1 MTRRSWLAMLS
12 GAGLVVLLGIGL
24 VYWRYTR
31 RHQAEPIRERLEQEL
46 AQGDFTT
53 AKIDAQRLVQLAPKD
68 PQTHYLRGLALLAGR
83 PANVIK
89 TNDAD
94 GIEAIRSLVRATKL
108 DGGLTHANR
117 LLVTYFLSVGDW
129 AEADLHASAVLRDDA
144 RDLDA
149 HFAKAGRLLDRGQ
162 ANGAAAHL
170 DLLWNQESAS
180 RPAPRP
186 RAAWLLAR
194 VGELVGRRGD
204 QLERV
209 EAYLDVLAQEAPT
222 SDSALDGRDWLSLVE
237 LWNWQARRESN
248 PERRKEALKR
258 GLESLETLVAA
269 PRLDEVP
276 PRDVLDVID
285 RLGEAPGITPPTRE
299 RLDQLVET
307 VFTRAVDASTLDP
320 AIYLHF
326 ANRLL
331 ASGRGE
337 QAAQVARQGIARA
350 AEFGPEARV
359 AYAPCDLWLAEYHL
373 SRREPDLARPSI
385 EILAGIDAY
394 RPWARL
400 LIGFQALSDG
410 KLEDAASNLSEA
422 VAGMPKNGVAH
433 ALLGLCQLRR
443 GLVSEGR
450 QLLEKGIRLGAT
462 EPRYQAWLAL
472 ALTEAGYHDQAIV
485 VARQL
490 IADPKKQGL
499 GRALL
504 GQLKLRA
511 GQLGDA
517 EKDFA
522 DAIALAEPAHRP
534 ALRLSLAE
542 LAAERGD
549 WSTAAKVL
557 QDLQA
562 TELAPQALAIEY
574 RYLLGQGKTDEA
586 THLLAEARAKYP
598 GSMALLAL
606 EARGLLERREFDQ
619 ATALLERETA
629 RAGESLLPILLLVE
643 TRQLAGDPAGAIAVL
658 RQARTRR
665 PHEHSLAARL
675 ADRLIASG
683 RADDAAEAERVI
695 AELTANPSAPR
706 STVYSLQARL
716 AAEQGDWSRA
726 EEILTKAAADDP
738 DNPSLRLLLGQLAAR
753 NGDHAVAVKLF
764 EQSMASGTLWQ
775 QAARG
780 LFESLLSTGA
790 IDRAEDLL
798 GQSRRRGKP
807 ARAMQWR
814 LIELLA
820 RRDQATALDRQ
831 LDELFQSE
839 PIERDLALTAAILRG
854 SGQAERGLALVDRG
868 LERFPEST
876 LLKEHK
882 AALLAQR
889 GEARAALDLL
899 RSMTDPTPQRAALE
913 VECLLSLAER
923 NQGATFDDAEKA
935 ARAAW
940 DKNPGDIVVA
950 ALLCQSMLHQ
960 GRDEEAAAFAV
971 AAHKNY
977 PSFPAADFLLA
988 RMYEA
993 VGKPDRAL
1001 AAFERILAA
1010 EPGSQSAAKH
1020 YLRLASL
1027 GGGGKDPAEL
1037 ARELLVRCPDQPT
1050 LLAVVAEAHATR
1062 GERAEA
1068 ESYLERLPAAERKG
1082 ALASY
1087 IRATAAAARGETK
1100 ESERLAQPA
1109 LADPRTQVPATLLLA
1124 RLRVQEGKAA
1134 EALELARQV
1143 VRQSPDLVAAVGL
1156 EVEQLIALGALDE
1169 ARDRCRDFLRN
1180 RPNEPAIEL
1189 ALANALVRSKG
1200 EEAKKEALQIAR
1212 KALAAGVN
1220 RSANLESWLAVAA
1233 RAGAGAGAVD
1243 DLRSLALAGP
1253 SDLGETERLL
1263 AAARG
1268 ALQAGNWSS
1277 ASALAEESL
1286 ARSPA
1291 NVAAL
1296 LVSGDALA
1304 RLAEAGQDRGL
1315 FERAAARYREVLER
1329 QPNDLAAANNLAW
1342 TVGIALGQPRAALD
1356 ELAARHPAVLS
1367 PRGPLPAEVLDTV
1380 GALNMKLERWNDAR
1394 TYLETAVERN
1404 PRSAAS
1410 HFHLGL
1416 LHQKQGRSTLARQSF
1431 DRAVALEPDGPWARR
1446 IDESLLGN

>member
-1 MTRRSWLAMLS
+1 MTRRSWLAALT
-12 GAGLVVLLGIGL
+12 GAGLLVLLGSGL
-24 VYWRYTR
+24 VYWRYAR
-31 RHQAEPIRERLEQEL
+31 RHQVEPIRARLEQEL
-46 AQGDFTT
+46 ADKDYAT
-53 AKIDAQRLVQLAPKD
+53 AKIDAQRLVQMAPKD
-68 PQTHYLRGLALLAGR
+68 ARAHYLRGMALLAGR
-83 PANVIK
+83 PTNVIK
-89 TNDAD
+89 TNDAE

-108 DGGLTHANR
+108 DGGLVEANR
-117 LLVTYFLSVGDW
+117 LLVAYFLSVGDW

-144 RDLDA
+144 RDPDA

-180 RPAPRP
+180 RPRP
-186 RAAWLLAR
+186 RTAWLLAR

-209 EAYLDVLAQEAPT
+209 EAYLDALSQEAPT

-258 GLESLETLVAA
+258 GLESLETLAA
-269 PRLDEVP
+269 PPRLDEVP

-285 RLGEAPGITPPTRE
+285 RLGGASGITPPAGE
-299 RLDQLVET
+299 RLDELVEA
-307 VFTRAVDASTLDP
+307 VFSRAVDARTLDP

-385 EILAGIDAY
+385 EILAGIEAY

-400 LIGFQALSDG
+400 LAGFQSLSEG
-410 KLEDAASNLSEA
+410 KLEQAANTLGEA

-433 ALLGLCQLRR
+433 ALFGLCQLRR

-490 IADPKKQGL
+490 IADPRKQGL

-511 GQLGDA
+511 GQFGDA

-549 WSTAAKVL
+549 WATAAKVIE
-557 QDLQA
+557 DLKA
-562 TELAPQALAIEY
+562 TDLAPQALAIEY
-574 RYLLGQGKTDEA
+574 RYLLGQGMTEEA

-598 GSMALLAL
+598 GSMVLLAL
-606 EARGLLERREFDQ
+606 EARGLIERREFDQ
-619 ATALLERETA
+619 ATALLARETE
-629 RAGESLLPILLLVE
+629 RGWESLLPILLLVE
-643 TRQLAGDPAGAIAVL
+643 ARQLAGDPAGAIAVL

-665 PHEHSLAARL
+665 PQEHSLAARL

-683 RADDAAEAERVI
+683 RADDAAEAGRVI
-695 AELTANPSAPR
+695 AEFAANPSAPR

-716 AAEQGDWSRA
+716 AAEQGDWGQA

-820 RRDQATALDRQ
+820 RRDQAAALDRQ
-831 LDELFQSE
+831 LDELFQSD
-839 PIERDLALTAAILRG
+839 PIERELALTAAILRG

-889 GEARAALDLL
+889 GAARAALDLL

-923 NQGATFDDAEKA
+923 NQGATFGDAEKA

-940 DKNPGDIVVA
+940 DKNPGDIVLA

-960 GRDEEAAAFAV
+960 GRDEEAAAFA
-971 AAHKNY
+971 AAAREDY

-1001 AAFERILAA
+1001 AAFERILAT

-1027 GGGGKDPAEL
+1027 GGGRKDPAEL

-1068 ESYLERLPAAERKG
+1068 ESYLERLPTAERKG

-1189 ALANALVRSKG
+1189 ALANALVRSKE
-1200 EEAKKEALQIAR
+1200 EEAKKEAMQIAR

-1220 RSANLESWLAVAA
+1220 PSANLESWLAVAA
-1233 RAGAGAGAVD
+1233 RAGAGAVD
-1243 DLRSLALAGP
+1243 DLRALALGGP
-1253 SDLGETERLL
+1253 SDLAEAERLL

-1268 ALQAGNWSS
+1268 AFQAGLWSS
-1277 ASALAEESL
+1277 ASALADESL

-1304 RLAEAGQDRGL
+1304 RLAEAEQDRGQ
-1315 FERAAARYREVLER
+1315 FERAAARYREVLGH

-1356 ELAARHPAVLS
+1356 ELAARHPIVLS

-1380 GALNMKLERWNDAR
+1380 GALNMKLELWNDAR

-1446 IDESLLGN
+1446 IEQSLLGN